1 MNDEISIWAGW
12 YLRRDIVFFYSFD
25 NRSDTKGNPAEI
37 TVVVCLKHK
46 LW

>member
-1 MNDEISIWAGW
+1 MKDEISIWAGVSEK
-12 YLRRDIVFFYSFD
+12 RHCFFYSFD

-46 LW
+46 L